1 MADEIKIEEVKVP
14 SWAEKTASGLKG
26 FFKGMDTIGAALMS
40 SPLINGVWH
49 GFLGGVMLLVISCV
63 KISETGIQLVQVPTL
78 HAVWMAGLGGV
89 FGLAIG
95 IWRSRGGNTPP
106 KVEP

>member
-1 MADEIKIEEVKVP
+1 MVDEIKTEEIKPP
-14 SWAEKTASGLKG
+14 SWAENIAFWLKA

-40 SPLINGVWH
+40 SPLINAVWH
-49 GFLGGVMLLVISCV
+49 GFLGGVGLLIISCV

-78 HAVWMAGLGGV
+78 HAVWMAGIGGV
-89 FGLAIG
+89 VGLAVG
-95 IWRSRGGNTPP
+95 FFRSRGGNTPP